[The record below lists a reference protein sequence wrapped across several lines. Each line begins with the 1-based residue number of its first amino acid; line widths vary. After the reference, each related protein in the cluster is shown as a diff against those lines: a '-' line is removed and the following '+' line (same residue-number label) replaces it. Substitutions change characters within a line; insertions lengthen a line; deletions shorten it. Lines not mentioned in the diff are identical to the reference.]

1 MSTLTGNKIKDTY
14 TGLLKTSDNAPVS
27 ATLKAVEDGAGNAV
41 PIQIST
47 TEVAFTGA
55 VDFSTAA
62 VSGLPEPG
70 LVNGVGTNSVKS
82 SDSLT
87 TSASQTNGNS
97 SIALGNGAKANG
109 SESVAIGDFAEA
121 SQIGCAAVGQYA
133 EASATYA
140 SAWGRTSYARADG
153 SVAFGQQAGVP
164 FTAPGGVA
172 IGRQVVADLSDT
184 THVRALKIVA
194 PDGGTGGNGIT
205 MLSPNGTAGV
215 ITLTDASELAVDGT
229 PIGGGGAAGLVAGTA
244 TSDSIKSADSLST
257 NPNTASATNTIAIG
271 NGAFVDVVDSIV
283 LGQALNNSGQGST
296 IMIGKNWSQG
306 FGRRGVFIGTNTVSQ
321 SVGQDDM
328 IVIGNNTSGFVFE
341 SNGGVAIG
349 NQTQI
354 YGSSNGFG
362 IAIGYGA
369 VSGINALTDRNVAI
383 GYNALANAT
392 VGAVAL
398 GPGVT
403 ASKDNTAT
411 VNELEV
417 AAVGGGVILYSP
429 NGTGYKL
436 TVSDAGALTVTAI

>member
-14 TGLLKTSDNAPVS
+14 TGLLKTSDNAPVT

-87 TSASQTNGNS
+87 ANASQTNGNA

-121 SQIGCAAVGQYA
+121 SQTGCAAVGQYA

-153 SVAFGQQAGVP
+153 AVAFGQQAGVP
-164 FTAPGGVA
+164 PGVNGGVA

-184 THVRALKIVA
+184 CHVRALKVVA

-205 MLSPNGTAGV
+205 LLSPDGTAGV
-215 ITLTDASELAVDGT
+215 ITLTNASELAVDGT
-229 PIGGGGAAGLVAGTA
+229 PIGGGGAAGLVAGGNTG
-244 TSDSIKSADSLST
+244 SQKSADALSDGA
-257 NPNTASATNTIAIG
+257 NSATGYRSIAIG
-271 NGAFVDVVDSIV
+271 SGN
-283 LGQALNNSGQGST
+283 QANA
-296 IMIGKNWSQG
+296 
-306 FGRRGVFIGTNTVSQ
+306 
-321 SVGQDDM
+321 SV
-328 IVIGNNTSGFVFE
+328 
-341 SNGGVAIG
+341 GVAIG
-349 NQTQI
+349 NYTRA
-354 YGSSNGFG
+354 GN
-362 IAIGYGA
+362 
-369 VSGINALTDRNVAI
+369 NAVAI
-383 GYNALANAT
+383 GDNANTTYGAKTSAVSIGQGANAELNAVAIGKSALAT
-392 VGAVAL
+392 VDSAVAL
-398 GPGVT
+398 GNGVT
-403 ASKDNTAT
+403 ASRTNTTT
-411 VNELEV
+411 VKELEIQT
-417 AAVGGGVILYSP
+417 VGNGVIMYSP
-429 NGTGYKL
+429 DGTAYKL
-436 TVSDAGALTVTAI
+436 TVANGGTLTVTAI

>member
-87 TSASQTNGNS
+87 TSASQTNGNA

-121 SQIGCAAVGQYA
+121 SQTGCAAVGQYA

-229 PIGGGGAAGLVAGTA
+229 PIGGGGAAGLVAGTG
-244 TSDSIKSADSLST
+244 TDSMISSSSLTTNAANAIAPRSIALGDNAQVDST
-257 NPNTASATNTIAIG
+257 FAQDAIAIG
-271 NGAFVDVVDSIV
+271 TNARAYQASAISI
-283 LGQALNNSGQGST
+283 GE
-296 IMIGKNWSQG
+296 
-306 FGRRGVFIGTNTVSQ
+306 NT
-321 SVGQDDM
+321 DA
-328 IVIGNNTSGFVFE
+328 TTY
-341 SNGGVAIG
+341 GVAIG
-349 NQTQI
+349 
-354 YGSSNGFG
+354 FG
-362 IAIGYGA
+362 AQSTGVQSIGIGISANSTGLRSIVVGDGDATATDAIAIGKTATASA
-369 VSGINALTDRNVAI
+369 VGSVAI
-383 GYNALANAT
+383 GTL
-392 VGAVAL
+392 
-398 GPGVT
+398 VT
-403 ASKDNTAT
+403 AAIADT
-411 VNELEV
+411 VSVKELETQT
-417 AAVGGGVILYSP
+417 VGGGIIMYSP